1 VNILLKNGKTIEG
14 IARNRSNYS
23 LQVID
28 SRGALHLI
36 SMTDVKEIKVSDHSP
51 MPDDYAKRLT
61 RDEMR
66 DLLAYLARQTART
79 PESIAAKET
88 K

>member
-1 VNILLKNGKTIEG
+1 
-14 IARNRSNYS
+14 
-23 LQVID
+23 
-28 SRGALHLI
+28 
-36 SMTDVKEIKVSDHSP
+36 MTDVKEIKVSEHSP
-51 MPDDYAKRLT
+51 MPDDYAKRLS
-61 RDEMR
+61 REELR